1 MKTTLFDH
9 LDEELRAIEEGK
21 ISGSGSRRRRQPR
34 TGPGERPMN
43 IVRPTGPAQAAAS
56 AGHAVR
62 PVASYAT
69 AAAASAPVSV
79 EDVQSI
85 HYYMRYRTKPWDE
98 LY

>member
-21 ISGSGSRRRRQPR
+21 ISGPGPRRRRQPR

-43 IVRPTGPAQAAAS
+43 IVRPTGPGQAA
-56 AGHAVR
+56 GQAVR

-69 AAAASAPVSV
+69 AAAVSAPV

>member
-21 ISGSGSRRRRQPR
+21 ISGPRRRRQPR

-43 IVRPTGPAQAAAS
+43 IVRPTGSGPAAA
-56 AGHAVR
+56 GPAVR

-69 AAAASAPVSV
+69 AAAASAPV